1 MYTPDGQHKVVHM
14 LLLVLLLLLTAG
26 GRRVRAQ
33 TGSAQCAN
41 GWDWQ
46 MADSICT
53 SVGARLCTATE
64 LANDVAQGTGCGFD
78 NANVWTSDVC
88 MDGHI
93 AADGD
98 SRRQDSYQQPTCVA
112 DGEQKAVRCCASG
125 AELCSQLNAEYSGW
139 PISDS
144 IPIVCGESDVMPSC
158 LSQAGMTVRA
168 AGLQRA
174 CCPDGILSCPMS
186 MPTSCSDS
194 CARALIAFV
203 GDCKDQFGEELL
215 APIVDPV
222 LAICARADHVGGDA
236 GDTAVIETPLS

>member
-1 MYTPDGQHKVVHM
+1 M

-26 GRRVRAQ
+26 GRQVRAQ
-33 TGSAQCAN
+33 AGSTQCAN

-53 SVGARLCTATE
+53 SVGARLCTAAE
-64 LANDVAQGTGCGFD
+64 LARDVARGTGCGFD

-88 MDGHI
+88 AGGHI

-98 SRRQDSYQQPTCVA
+98 SRPQDVYVANACVA
-112 DGEQKAVRCCASG
+112 DGEQRAVRCCASG
-125 AELCSQLNAEYSGW
+125 AELCTQLNAEYSGW
-139 PISDS
+139 PIADS
-144 IPIVCGESDVMPSC
+144 TPIVCGESDVMPSC
-158 LSQAGMTVRA
+158 LSQIGMTVRA
-168 AGLQRA
+168 AGLQRT

-186 MPTSCSDS
+186 IPTSCSES

-222 LAICARADHVGGDA
+222 LATCAQADQFAGDA
-236 GDTAVIETPLS
+236 GKPAVIETPLS